1 MNKEEIKSIYPS
13 STQEWRTW
21 LEENHLTENSVW
33 LIQHKKNSGKPTIS
47 WSESVD
53 EALCFGWID
62 SVRNAIDEH
71 SFKQYFGK
79 RKAAG
84 TWSKI
89 NKDKVAILIEQGL
102 MFPAGFESIER
113 AKQNGSW
120 TILDTVEKG
129 IIPNDLKKE
138 LNAIPAAMEFF
149 LGLTKSVRKRMLQ
162 WVALAKRAE
171 IRQKRIQEI
180 ANLAG
185 IKRKPKQF

>member
-1 MNKEEIKSIYPS
+1 
-13 STQEWRTW
+13 
-21 LEENHLTENSVW
+21 
-33 LIQHKKNSGKPTIS
+33 
-47 WSESVD
+47 
-53 EALCFGWID
+53 
-62 SVRNAIDEH
+62 
-71 SFKQYFGK
+71 
-79 RKAAG
+79 
-84 TWSKI
+84 
-89 NKDKVAILIEQGL
+89 

-171 IRQKRIQEI
+171 TRQKRIQEI